1 MKNLKLFML
10 AVFAMVSMIFATA
23 SMAQT
28 NTTGSVEGTVVDT
41 TGAVVPNVAVTIA
54 GPNLISPQTVT
65 SNAEGSYR
73 FLQLPPGRYVVTTAA
88 AAGFGAFKQEN
99 VDVSLGQTASVRINL
114 SAKGVGEV
122 VDVVASS
129 EI

>member
-28 NTTGSVEGTVVDT
+28 NTTG
-41 TGAVVPNVAVTIA
+41 AVVPNVAVTIA

-65 SNAEGSYR
+65 SNADGNYR
-73 FLQLPPGRYVVTTAA
+73 FLQIPPGRYIVTTAA

-99 VDVSLGQTASVRINL
+99 VDVSLGQTTSV
-114 SAKGVGEV
+114 
-122 VDVVASS
+122 
-129 EI
+129 